1 MSSEKWDAWVKAN
14 LDRLPRRMPLSAFM
28 RELPNWALADITGDT
43 DTGEPSNVAVHAA
56 IVHESLW
63 QDGESIRFSNSL
75 PTCMVMVGVLEIQ
88 RRYGISRW
96 IIEGDD
102 RLTNSNELVVEMNPS
117 VTHLLED
124 TTIDT
129 AEFLRKAIAL
139 TIASDWCDVA
149 LLRAP

>member
-1 MSSEKWDAWVKAN
+1 
-14 LDRLPRRMPLSAFM
+14 
-28 RELPNWALADITGDT
+28 
-43 DTGEPSNVAVHAA
+43 
-56 IVHESLW
+56 
-63 QDGESIRFSNSL
+63 
-75 PTCMVMVGVLEIQ
+75 VMVGVLEIQ